1 MLVKLIDTCKSMQ
14 REHGRPCFGI
24 YVFIMSITTM
34 VFQECDTPV
43 IAYINGQ
50 RYRGSSTSRID
61 LIKKL
66 RTGSSI
72 NMFTALQIKYRIDV
86 RRCITRIANT
96 TTKN

>member
-1 MLVKLIDTCKSMQ
+1 
-14 REHGRPCFGI
+14 
-24 YVFIMSITTM
+24 M
-34 VFQECDTPV
+34 VFQERDTPV

-72 NMFTALQIKYRIDV
+72 NMFTELQIKYRIDV

-96 TTKN
+96 TTKSELVYHFRMKGISVPMFA